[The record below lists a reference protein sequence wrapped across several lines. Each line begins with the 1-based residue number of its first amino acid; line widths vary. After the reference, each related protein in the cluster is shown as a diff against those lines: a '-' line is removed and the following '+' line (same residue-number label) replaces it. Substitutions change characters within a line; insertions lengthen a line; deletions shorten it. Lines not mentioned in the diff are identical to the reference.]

1 MQRPTGPTGPSCE
14 RTGDQCARPQAARLA
29 RTVGCLAWLAG
40 VAMLAPLPV
49 RAHPHVFV
57 DYRVMLLFEPGGL
70 AGVRFVWT
78 FDEMVSSALHQRF
91 DTNRD
96 GRFSAAESQA
106 IEAQFRAL
114 KREGFYLGIR
124 LDGRPVAID
133 DVSGFEAY
141 SVDGRVTYAFTVRV
155 AGRRE
160 GRLDMKVDDPTYFTA
175 FEPVRTALAEAR
187 GAPGYQIDCRVLGAA
202 ASFDPLTVAC
212 THRPT
217 AK

>member
-1 MQRPTGPTGPSCE
+1 MQRATRAGTFRASG
-14 RTGDQCARPQAARLA
+14 
-29 RTVGCLAWLAG
+29 RTVGCVVWLA
-40 VAMLAPLPV
+40 VLATLAPVPV

-57 DYRVMLLFEPGGL
+57 DYRVMLLFESAGL
-70 AGVRFVWT
+70 TGVRFAWT

-114 KREGFYLGIR
+114 RREGFYLAIR
-124 LDGRPVAID
+124 LDGRPVAVE

-141 SVDGRVTYAFTVRV
+141 SVDGRVTYMFTVKL

-160 GRLDMKVDDPTYFTA
+160 GRLDMRVDDPTYFTA
-175 FEPVRTALAEAR
+175 FEPVRAALAEAR
-187 GAPGYQIDCRVLGAA
+187 GAPGYQIDCRVLGEAGA
-202 ASFDPLTVAC
+202 FDPLTVTC

-217 AK
+217 GK

>member
-1 MQRPTGPTGPSCE
+1 MV
-14 RTGDQCARPQAARLA
+14 L
-29 RTVGCLAWLAG
+29 
-40 VAMLAPLPV
+40 AMLAPPPV

-57 DYRVMLLFEPGGL
+57 DYRVMLLFEPAGL

-106 IEAQFRAL
+106 IGAQFRAL
-114 KREGFYLGIR
+114 KREGFYLTIR
-124 LDGRPVAID
+124 LDGRPVAVE

-141 SVDGRVTYAFTVRV
+141 SVDGRVTYAFTVKL

-160 GRLDMKVDDPTYFTA
+160 GRLDIRVDDPTYFTA
-175 FEPVRTALAEAR
+175 FEPIRPALAESR
-187 GAPGYQIDCRVLGAA
+187 GAPGFRIDCRVLGEAGA
-202 ASFDPLTVAC
+202 FDPLTVTC
-212 THRPT
+212 THRP
-217 AK
+217 AGK